1 MPSSYVD
8 FHVCSSL
15 YTFIHNFPTAQRDER
30 VLVVWSDNLETVIPL
45 CRDFE
50 DSLIK
55 LVWKSHTIPG
65 FSPGPSI
72 PATPA
77 LTSAVNSASQIE
89 LNDKAQE
96 RPDSETPPDQ
106 KVRPVSGGSWFGWK
120 IGSRA
125 KRAPA
130 PPDVE
135 RGDRASF
142 RPVRYFGPF
151 YCGIALALSTCT
163 RPSFICGVISMFM
176 HNHQI
181 SLLVVSLPCF
191 ENLG

>member
-1 MPSSYVD
+1 MTVLRCIRS
-8 FHVCSSL
+8 FM
-15 YTFIHNFPTAQRDER
+15 IFPTVQRDER
-30 VLVVWSDNLETVIPL
+30 VLVVWSDNLDTVIPL

-50 DSLIK
+50 ESLIK
-55 LVWKSHTIPG
+55 LVWKSHTVPG

-96 RPDSETPPDQ
+96 RTSSETPT
-106 KVRPVSGGSWFGWK
+106 VRPVSGGSWFGWR

-125 KRAPA
+125 TRAPA

-135 RGDRASF
+135 KGDQASF

-151 YCGIALALSTCT
+151 YCGLALALSTCT
-163 RPSFICGVISMFM
+163 RSSSIRGVISIFM
-176 HNHQI
+176 HNHQT

-191 ENLG
+191 ENSG